1 MMMLQ
6 LSRCWTSID
15 FLYPADTKYIPS
27 GVKKTRIV
35 TNAATAND
43 RCRKGRWR
51 LQTTHFFP
59 FQRGH
64 CDARCYF
71 AMTTC
76 WTPNN
81 HSLPASLASPHFRS
95 YRSVSSTYCRTCWE
109 KRKKNTSPEL
119 HEGSHVTTFL
129 ASHTLVGLYH
139 YQVNIMY
146 WEPKVNILLQH
157 TTEGIL
163 FVSAAQKSLSG
174 LWRLLTF
181 LVVTKT
187 AAYLFNVS
195 VIIRTKVS
203 NVKEKTVWEV
213 QGQHVQR
220 THSVKVTVLE

>member
-1 MMMLQ
+1 MLDIYRLP
-6 LSRCWTSID
+6 LSCWYQIYS
-15 FLYPADTKYIPS
+15 LWCEENSNCNKCGNCKRPLQKR
-27 GVKKTRIV
+27 KV
-35 TNAATAND
+35 TASDNT
-43 RCRKGRWR
+43 
-51 LQTTHFFP
+51 FFP
-59 FQRGH
+59 FQRGY

-139 YQVNIMY
+139 YQVNSMY